1 MWVKVG
7 GLWPLNTGGRLRTF
21 EILSALSAEHDVSL
35 VTTHGDGDDPQGLTN
50 NLPRL
55 ARLVSLPYSAPKQG
69 TAAFARA
76 LARSWVSADPV
87 DLRRWRVRDVRD
99 QVRLWLRDGG
109 WDVVVADFLVAGANV
124 PDTGR
129 VPLVFFAHNVEH
141 QIWRR
146 LASVE
151 ARPWRRVLLELEARK
166 MRQRE
171 RAMLRRASRTIAV
184 SDVDRAAFLADESAA
199 SIEVVPTGVNTTY
212 FRPGGAAPIP
222 GRLVFCGSMDWY
234 PNEDAMLDFVAN
246 VWPRLVT
253 AVPGVSLTIVGRR
266 PSPRVLE
273 LGREVGIT
281 VTGTVDD
288 VRPEVAAAEVY
299 IVPLRV
305 GGGTRLKI
313 FEALAMEKAVVS
325 TTVGAEGLGL
335 VDGEHYV
342 AADSHA
348 DLAAAIERL
357 LADAG
362 ARARIGARG
371 RALVESEYAW
381 PQVARRFAAVLGAA
395 VVPVTR
401 SERMTPA
408 VVRHP
413 VS

>member
-1 MWVKVG
+1 VREEDERHAAGVG
-7 GLWPLNTGGRLRTF
+7 HVR
-21 EILSALSAEHDVSL
+21 A
-35 VTTHGDGDDPQGLTN
+35 GDE
-50 NLPRL
+50 
-55 ARLVSLPYSAPKQG
+55 K
-69 TAAFARA
+69 
-76 LARSWVSADPV
+76 
-87 DLRRWRVRDVRD
+87 VRDHYVPSA
-99 QVRLWLRDGG
+99 VPKPE
-109 WDVVVADFLVAGANV
+109 ADL
-124 PDTGR
+124 
-129 VPLVFFAHNVEH
+129 
-141 QIWRR
+141 
-146 LASVE
+146 
-151 ARPWRRVLLELEARK
+151 
-166 MRQRE
+166 
-171 RAMLRRASRTIAV
+171 
-184 SDVDRAAFLADESAA
+184 
-199 SIEVVPTGVNTTY
+199 
-212 FRPGGAAPIP
+212 
-222 GRLVFCGSMDWY
+222 
-234 PNEDAMLDFVAN
+234 VAN
-246 VWPRLVT
+246 VWPRLVA